1 MTPSIVIAALSDEYF
16 NKVLNACPR
25 KARESLFVSFGVP
38 KSKKK
43 ASALLPG
50 RDPERGNKL
59 RAVMAEVDADEETF
73 QQMGEELI
81 RVYLMG
87 RRDLLGAALDHM
99 GIAHNDGLTDDE
111 LEAFGKLNPAAAKAL
126 RDELLKNHDPADVGL
141 YLSFMDVASI

>member
-1 MTPSIVIAALSDEYF
+1 MIPSAVIATLSDSYF

-50 RDPERGNKL
+50 RDPERGIKL
-59 RAVMAEVDADEETF
+59 RAAMAMMEEDEETF

-87 RRDLLGAALDHM
+87 HRDLLGAALDHM
-99 GIAHNDGLTDDE
+99 GIAHEVGLTDDE
-111 LEAFGKLNPAAAKAL
+111 LEAFAKLKPAAGKEL
-126 RDELLKNHDPADVGL
+126 RDVLLKAYDAEDVAL
-141 YLSFMDVASI
+141 YLGFMDVRIA